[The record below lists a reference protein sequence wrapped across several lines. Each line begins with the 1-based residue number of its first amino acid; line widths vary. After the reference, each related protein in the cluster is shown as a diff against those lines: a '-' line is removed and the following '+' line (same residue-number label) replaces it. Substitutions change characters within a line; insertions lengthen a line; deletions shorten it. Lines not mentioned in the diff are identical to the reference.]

1 MKKHCFVLVGALM
14 ILSGAVSAQN
24 NRRFNPAEDPVS
36 WGNPNAAV
44 PGNIYVSRY
53 GYWRN
58 QPVKMAYWTS
68 LPHYRVPPVF
78 HLSDE
83 NGRIVYTGQPV
94 WMRDPTNVMVPIG
107 FFYPG
112 LRMYALNFSGFNN
125 AGTYYIEMPGYPTS
139 TDFNIRG
146 YIPGDMMPIPGPLT
160 FERDAGMQPS
170 PNGFYPVPGR
180 YPLP

>member
-1 MKKHCFVLVGALM
+1 MKMFHSLFAG
-14 ILSGAVSAQN
+14 ILITASVSVHAQTAQL
-24 NRRFNPAEDPVS
+24 FNPANDPVS

-58 QPVKMAYWTS
+58 QPVKMAYWTG
-68 LPHYRVPPVF
+68 LPHYQVPQIF
-78 HLSDE
+78 HLADE
-83 NGRIVYTGQPV
+83 NGRIVYSGRPV

-125 AGTYYIEMPGYPTS
+125 AGTYYIEVPGYRNS

-146 YIPGDMMPIPGPLT
+146 YIPGEMMPIPGPLT
-160 FERDAGMQPS
+160 FERDAGMMPQ
-170 PNGFYPVPGR
+170 NHLRPVPGNYR
-180 YPLP
+180 Y